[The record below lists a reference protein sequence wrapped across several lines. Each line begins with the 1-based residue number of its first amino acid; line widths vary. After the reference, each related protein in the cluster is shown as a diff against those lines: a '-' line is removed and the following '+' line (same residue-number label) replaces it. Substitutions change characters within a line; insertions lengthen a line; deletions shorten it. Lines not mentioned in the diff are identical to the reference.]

1 MSKQSIEERNE
12 RMALMHSQ
20 GCTLQAIGNQFGITR
35 ERVRQILAK
44 RGVKASD
51 GGISVKTTIK
61 KQQLQAR
68 RESASLK
75 KYGLPYD
82 LMCELREQ
90 GLVSAFTR
98 QRLNSEMR
106 GIDWNLTFAQWFAVW
121 QTSGKLHLRGRGK
134 GRYVMSRILDDGPY
148 ALGNVHIQLA
158 VENSRE
164 AVEKWR
170 GKTKE
175 NRGVFL
181 LFPGRDLAWCA
192 RVWKVSVGFFATE
205 EDAVIARDQYIR
217 ENKCAV
223 RKTKGYGVDLRG
235 KCVRYQVSMDRRH
248 IGMFDTPREAVLA
261 RNKYIK
267 DHGLSNPI
275 LEVPDASEP
284 LTVTEYQEAQSEAT
298 HA

>member
-1 MSKQSIEERNE
+1 MRKSQIEERNSRME
-12 RMALMHSQ
+12 RMHSQ
-20 GCTLQAIGNQFGITR
+20 GCTLQAIGDQFGVSR

-51 GGISVKTTIK
+51 GGISVKTAIK

-98 QRLNSEMR
+98 QRLNAEMR
-106 GIDWNLTFAQWFAVW
+106 GIDWNLTFAQWFSVW

-134 GRYVMSRILDDGPY
+134 GKYVMSRILDDGPY

-170 GKTKE
+170 GKAKE

-181 LFPGRDLAWCA
+181 LYPGRELAWCA
-192 RVWKVSVGFFATE
+192 RVGKVSVGFFATE
-205 EDAVIARDQYIR
+205 EDAVIARDQYMR
-217 ENKCAV
+217 ENKGSV

-235 KCVRYQVSMDRRH
+235 KHVRYQVTLDRRH

-275 LEVPDASEP
+275 LEVPEASEP
-284 LTVTEYQEAQSEAT
+284 LTVAEYRELQAEAS